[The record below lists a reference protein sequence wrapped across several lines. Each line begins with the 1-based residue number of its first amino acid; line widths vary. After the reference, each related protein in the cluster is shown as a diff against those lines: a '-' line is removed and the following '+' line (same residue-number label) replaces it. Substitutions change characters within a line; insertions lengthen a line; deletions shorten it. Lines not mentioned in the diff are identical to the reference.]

1 MKLKSQEESTNPC
14 LPTMGQPADY
24 RIEILGHLDSSWSDR
39 LSGMRMTTTGGKD
52 VVARTVLEGQIMD
65 QSALS
70 GVLSTLCDLGYPL
83 ISVLHNPV
91 NAHREN
97 EIV

>member
-1 MKLKSQEESTNPC
+1 MKLQSQEKSISPC
-14 LPTMGQPADY
+14 LPTMEDPADY
-24 RIEILGHLDSSWSDR
+24 RIEILGNLDSSWSDR
-39 LSGMRMTTTGGKD
+39 LCGMRMTTTGGGKN

-65 QSALS
+65 QNALS

-83 ISVLHNPV
+83 ISVRYNPD

-97 EIV
+97 EI

>member
-1 MKLKSQEESTNPC
+1 MKLNSNEKLVNQP
-14 LPTMGQPADY
+14 LPAMGQPADY

-83 ISVLHNPV
+83 ISVRHNPV

>member
-1 MKLKSQEESTNPC
+1 MKLNSNEKLVNQP
-14 LPTMGQPADY
+14 LPAMGQPADY
-24 RIEILGHLDSSWSDR
+24 RIE
-39 LSGMRMTTTGGKD
+39 
-52 VVARTVLEGQIMD
+52 IMD

-83 ISVLHNPV
+83 ISVRHNPV